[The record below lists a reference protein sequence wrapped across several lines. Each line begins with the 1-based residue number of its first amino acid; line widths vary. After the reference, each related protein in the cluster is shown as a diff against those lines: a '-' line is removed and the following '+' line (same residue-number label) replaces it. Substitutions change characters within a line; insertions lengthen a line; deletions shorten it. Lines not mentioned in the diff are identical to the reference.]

1 MIFYTRFK
9 EFANEIKSVYN
20 LYIICI
26 RRFFVKMKDK
36 RTLFIRIVALVCAG
50 LIFASVFATVIF
62 MR

>member
-1 MIFYTRFK
+1 MYK
-9 EFANEIKSVYN
+9 EV
-20 LYIICI
+20 
-26 RRFFVKMKDK
+26 FVKMKDK